1 MNSTPPDQFIERRGK
16 SVSERNLLDGKVVL
30 VTGAGGAIGSEIAKL
45 AASRGAKVVVNDLG
59 GGPDGNGSDKGPADR
74 VVSEIRAAGGE
85 AVPSYH
91 SITSWE
97 GGQAIIADTIDAFG
111 RIDAV
116 VNNAGTIRDVIFH
129 KMTEADWK
137 AVVDVN
143 LGGVFYV
150 SRAAAPHF
158 KEQGSGRFVHMTSTS
173 GLIGNLGQVNYGA
186 AKMGVSAMSKLI
198 AMDMQRF
205 GVTSNA
211 IAPFAYSRLIGQ
223 IPTDDEVNRK
233 RVEIL
238 KTMTADKIAPLTVGL
253 LSDQASDV
261 TGQVFAVRRNEIF
274 LMSQARPIRST
285 HASEGWTPETC
296 LERAIPALRG
306 SFFPL
311 HKSSEVFTW
320 DPV

>member
-1 MNSTPPDQFIERRGK
+1 MLVSGGK
-16 SVSERNLLDGKVVL
+16 LLDGKVVL

-59 GGPDGNGSDKGPADR
+59 GAPDGSGSDNGPADR
-74 VVSEIRAAGGE
+74 VVAEIHAAGGE
-85 AVPSYH
+85 AAPSYH

-97 GGQAIIADTIDAFG
+97 GGQAIICDAINAFG

-116 VNNAGTIRDVIFH
+116 VNNAGAIRDVIFH
-129 KMTEADWK
+129 KMTEADWR

-143 LGGVFYV
+143 LAGAFFVA
-150 SRAAAPHF
+150 RAAAPYF
-158 KEQGSGRFVHMTSTS
+158 KEQGRGRYVHMTSTS
-173 GLIGNLGQVNYGA
+173 GLIGNLGQVNYGS

-223 IPTDDEVNRK
+223 IPTDDEINRK
-233 RVEIL
+233 RVEVL
-238 KTMTADKIAPLTVGL
+238 KTMTADKIAPFTVSL
-253 LSDQASDV
+253 LSDQAGDV

-274 LMSQARPIRST
+274 LMSQARPIRSVHT
-285 HASEGWTPETC
+285 TAGWTPEAC

-311 HKSSEVFTW
+311 HKSSEVFVW